1 MIISRYQGGNTRHKI
16 KVKVGLV
23 YWSIEDNCFNL
34 SEKWDQRR
42 TIMVGTTIAKGQ
54 IPDIRWTYTKGI
66 INLREALMIRST
78 SCPWAWTQSSR
89 STPTSSMYNLPFTS
103 RFDKG
108 ISVESFTWWNTRWV
122 RLVKTSEFTHI
133 KEGIG
138 STRQGIV
145 EIYTTNFNS
154 KYHQLESR
162 AWLAKQMIQFTKGI
176 MYPRKGSQGYWIWRA
191 LSDKIQQRI
200 WWSTRDLTWASV
212 LN

>member
-1 MIISRYQGGNTRHKI
+1 
-16 KVKVGLV
+16 
-23 YWSIEDNCFNL
+23 
-34 SEKWDQRR
+34 
-42 TIMVGTTIAKGQ
+42 MVGTTIAKGQ

-122 RLVKTSEFTHI
+122 WLVKTSEFTHI

-138 STRQGIV
+138 STHQGILGT
-145 EIYTTNFNS
+145 YTTNFGVNITSS
-154 KYHQLESR
+154 KEEHCSKADDTIYQRHYVTPQNFDLV
-162 AWLAKQMIQFTKGI
+162 LLI
-176 MYPRKGSQGYWIWRA
+176 
-191 LSDKIQQRI
+191 KI
-200 WWSTRDLTWASV
+200 LPG
-212 LN
+212 N